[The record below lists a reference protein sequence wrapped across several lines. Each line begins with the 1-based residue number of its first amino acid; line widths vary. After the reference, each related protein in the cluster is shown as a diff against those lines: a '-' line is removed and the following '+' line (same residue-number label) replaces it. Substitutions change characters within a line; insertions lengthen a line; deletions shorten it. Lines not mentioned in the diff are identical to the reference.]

1 MGGSPLLATVLA
13 LDKDPVQ
20 LEVLTFLLQKQGHGV
35 HSTSAPETA
44 FDLLQTKT
52 VDLIVVEP
60 VLPRQDGARLCQQIR
75 QLSPH
80 TPLMVVSERGDED
93 QIVHSLMTAA
103 DDYVTKPISPRQF
116 LARVH
121 ALLRRSRINSTG
133 EYQHEDITIG
143 EITLS
148 LQEMQAKVNGFSVPL
163 TPREMSLLHTLML
176 NSPRL
181 LSRTQLMERWGDH
194 FVGLSKAVDVYVQRL
209 RRKIQPHLTGGFYI
223 HAVRGY
229 GYKLEPPRPTSLVQD
244 DATPEQI
251 A

>member
-1 MGGSPLLATVLA
+1 MATVLA

-20 LEVLTFLLQKQGHGV
+20 LDVLVLLLEKQGHGV

-44 FDLLQTKT
+44 FDLLQSSA
-52 VDLIVVEP
+52 VDLIIVDP
-60 VLPRQDGARLCQQIR
+60 SLPRHDGARVCQQFR
-75 QLSPH
+75 QMNPQ
-80 TPLMVVSERGDED
+80 TPLMILSDVTDED
-93 QIVHSLMTAA
+93 QIVHALMTAA
-103 DDYVTKPISPRQF
+103 DDYLAKPVSPRQF

-121 ALLRRSRINSTG
+121 ALLRRSQISSAND
-133 EYQHEDITIG
+133 YQHEDITIG
-143 EITLS
+143 ELTLS
-148 LQEMQAKVNGFSVPL
+148 LKEMRAKVNGTAIPL
-163 TPREMSLLHTLML
+163 TPREMSLLHTLMY

-209 RRKIQPHLTGGFYI
+209 RKKIQPHLQTGLYI

-229 GYKLEPPRPTSLVQD
+229 GYKLEPPGTADSRSRTTL
-244 DATPEQI
+244 EHRI